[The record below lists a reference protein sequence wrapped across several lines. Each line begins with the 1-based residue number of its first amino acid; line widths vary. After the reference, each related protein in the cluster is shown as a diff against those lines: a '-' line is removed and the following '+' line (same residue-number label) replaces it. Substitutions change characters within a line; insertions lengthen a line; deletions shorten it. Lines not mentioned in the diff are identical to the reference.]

1 MIKRYLNYY
10 FDYWPIVIPFLIIF
24 AIAWGLGIN
33 KTTEKTILNLSLQD
47 YENQVLKTDSL
58 QNIVDSLQTEL
69 KFQSDGFDSRESRYE
84 DVISEYEIGLSYLKD
99 YHPKAY
105 KDFHRIIG
113 MRERYSRE
121 LDRENKQR
129 LKIN

>member
-1 MIKRYLNYY
+1 MDENASLKIGLFTLLISGIIVVSLTMNHDKENVTKAEKSYLNKLEQI
-10 FDYWPIVIPFLIIF
+10 DSLHNVI
-24 AIAWGLGIN
+24 
-33 KTTEKTILNLSLQD
+33 
-47 YENQVLKTDSL
+47 DSL
-58 QNIVDSLQTEL
+58 QSEIKL
-69 KFQSDGFDSRESRYE
+69 QSDGFDSRESRYE
-84 DVISEYEIGLSYLKD
+84 DIIGEYEIGLSYLKD

-129 LKIN
+129 LKIH

>member
-1 MIKRYLNYY
+1 M
-10 FDYWPIVIPFLIIF
+10 D
-24 AIAWGLGIN
+24 
-33 KTTEKTILNLSLQD
+33 TNLSLKIGLFTTLITGIIIVSLTMNHNK
-47 YENQVLKTDSL
+47 ENITKAEQSYLIKLEQVDSL
-58 QNIVDSLQTEL
+58 KNVIDSLQTEL
-69 KFQSDGFDSRESRYE
+69 KFQADGFDSRETRYE

-129 LKIN
+129 LKIE

>member
-1 MIKRYLNYY
+1 M
-10 FDYWPIVIPFLIIF
+10 DD
-24 AIAWGLGIN
+24 
-33 KTTEKTILNLSLQD
+33 TLSLKIALGALLISGIILIGFTME
-47 YENQVLKTDSL
+47 YNKENVSSAEKSYLIKLEQIDSL
-58 QNIVDSLQTEL
+58 QNVIDSLQTEL
-69 KFQSDGFDSRESRYE
+69 QFQADGFDSRETRYE

-129 LKIN
+129 LKIE